1 MKPMDLN
8 GEQTKEGGFI
18 LRKRK
23 WFLIMLVASILLT
36 AGFSNPSKKKPPKP
50 QDDVRDVVIY
60 QNLPEAEKK
69 INGSTIQME
78 AVKVFKAGHFTKT
91 DDVKW
96 SIANKKVAR
105 ISGDGELTLTGK
117 SGVASVIAKSGKRS
131 DIAFLVVDKR
141 GNATFRSLKHKRYKL
156 ADYAIS
162 KMSIEEKIGQM
173 LMPDYRNWNGQN
185 VTEMLPEIEQQIKEF
200 DLGGVILFR
209 ENVVT
214 TEQTARL
221 VDAYQQASE
230 KYGMLISI
238 DQEGGIVTRLQSG
251 TDMPGN
257 MALGATRSSEI
268 TKDVAGAIGEE
279 LGSLGINTNFAPTL
293 DVNNNPD
300 NPVIGVRSFS
310 ENPELTAELGTAYIE
325 GMQKTGTIATAKH
338 FPGHGDTEVD
348 SHVGLPE
355 VPYEMDR
362 LREVEL
368 YPFQQAMN
376 AGVDAIMSA
385 HITFPK
391 IDETKVISK
400 KTGEEISLPATLSH
414 RILTGLMREEMNY
427 DGLIVTD
434 AMNMAAITEHY
445 GTVDAAIMSV
455 KAGTDIVLMPVGL
468 EAVRAGLLDAI
479 SAGEIKEKRINASVK
494 RILSLK
500 IKRGILKAESP
511 QPIEERIA
519 EAIQTVGSP
528 EHKAIE
534 KTAAEKSIT
543 LVKNDDN
550 LLPLSGLEESAK
562 IVVVGATYNED
573 LYNAIKEKH
582 AGTSVINLP
591 ANYQLTEAQKAQLR
605 EADYIIIG
613 SHTSNVAARLP
624 SHPQMQRINDLIAS
638 YDAPAIAVAIRNP
651 YDIMS
656 YPDVDAY
663 IAQYG
668 FRTASFKATAA
679 AIFGEINPSGKL
691 PVTIPNSQGGSLYPF
706 GHGLSY

>member
-1 MKPMDLN
+1 MNEEKI
-8 GEQTKEGGFI
+8 KWGGLI

-23 WFLIMLVASILLT
+23 WFLLMLAVSIVLT
-36 AGFSNPSKKKPPKP
+36 AGFSSPSKKKPPKP
-50 QDDVRDVVIY
+50 KDDVHDVVIY
-60 QNLPEAEKK
+60 QNLPEADTA
-69 INGSTIQME
+69 ISGNTVQME
-78 AVKVFKAGHFTKT
+78 AVKVYKDGHFTKT
-91 DDVKW
+91 DDVRW
-96 SIANKKVAR
+96 SVANKKVAR
-105 ISGDGELTLTGK
+105 ISSDGEVTLTGK
-117 SGVASVIAKSGKRS
+117 SGVAPIFAKSGKKI
-131 DIAFLVVDKR
+131 DTAFLVVDKR
-141 GNATFRSLKHKRYKL
+141 GKASFRTIKHKRYKL
-156 ADYAIS
+156 IDYAVS
-162 KMSIEEKIGQM
+162 KMTVEEKLGQM

-185 VTEMLPEIEQQIKEF
+185 VTEMLPEIEQQIKDY

-230 KYGMLISI
+230 KYGMFVSI

-257 MALGATRSSEI
+257 MALGATRSGEI
-268 TKDVAGAIGEE
+268 TKDVARAIGEE

-310 ENPELTAELGTAYIE
+310 ENPALTAELGTAYIE
-325 GMQKTGTIATAKH
+325 GMQGSGTIATAKH

-362 LREVEL
+362 LKEVEL

-445 GTVDAAIMSV
+445 GTVDAAILSV

-468 EAVRAGLLDAI
+468 EAVRAGLLEAI
-479 SAGEIKEKRINASVK
+479 DNGDIKEKRIDASVK

-500 IKRGILKAESP
+500 IKRGIFKEESP
-511 QPIEERIA
+511 EPIEDRIA
-519 EAIQTVGSP
+519 RAVQTVGSP

-543 LVKNDDN
+543 LVKNNDGV
-550 LLPLSGLEESAK
+550 LPLSGLQDTAK
-562 IVVVGATYNED
+562 IVVIGATYNQD
-573 LYNAIKEKH
+573 LFNAIKEKH
-582 AGTSVINLP
+582 AGTSVINLSSD
-591 ANYQLTEAQKAQLR
+591 YQLTEAQKTQLR
-605 EADYIIIG
+605 DADYIIIG
-613 SHTSNVAARLP
+613 SHTSNVATRLP
-624 SHPQMQRINDLIAS
+624 SHPQMQRINDLIES
-638 YDAPAIAVAIRNP
+638 YEAPAIAVAIRNP

-656 YPDVDAY
+656 YPEVDAY

-691 PVTIPNSQGGSLYPF
+691 PVTIPTGQGGTLYPF

>member
-1 MKPMDLN
+1 MK
-8 GEQTKEGGFI
+8 
-18 LRKRK
+18 KRK
-23 WFLIMLVASILLT
+23 WFLIMLVVSVFLT
-36 AGFSNPSKKKPPKP
+36 AGFSSPSKKKPPKP
-50 QDDVRDVVIY
+50 QDEVRDVVIY
-60 QNLPEAEKK
+60 QNLPEADTA
-69 INGSTIQME
+69 INGSTVQME
-78 AVKVFKAGHFTKT
+78 AIKVFKEGHFTKT
-91 DDVKW
+91 DDVRW
-96 SIANKKVAR
+96 SVANKKVAR
-105 ISGDGELTLTGK
+105 ISADGELTLTGK
-117 SGVASVIAKSGKRS
+117 AGIATILAKAGKRV
-131 DIAFLVVDKR
+131 DTAFLIVDKK
-141 GNATFRSLKHKRYKL
+141 GKASFRTMKNKRYNL
-156 ADYAIS
+156 VDYAIS
-162 KMSIEEKIGQM
+162 KMTVEEKLGQM

-185 VTEMLPEIEQQIKEF
+185 VTEMLPEIEQQIKDF

-230 KYGMLISI
+230 KHGMFISI

-268 TKDVAGAIGEE
+268 TKDVARAIGEE

-310 ENPELTAELGTAYIE
+310 ENPQLTAELGTAYIK
-325 GMQKTGTIATAKH
+325 GMQETGTIATAKH

-391 IDETKVISK
+391 VDETKVISK
-400 KTGEEISLPATLSH
+400 KTGEEVSLPATLSH
-414 RILTGLMREEMNY
+414 RILTGLIREEMNY

-434 AMNMAAITEHY
+434 AMNMGAITEHY

-468 EAVRAGLLDAI
+468 QAVRAGLLEAI
-479 SAGEIKEKRINASVK
+479 ASGEIKEKRINASVK
-494 RILSLK
+494 RILTLK
-500 IKRGILKAESP
+500 VKRGIFKEESP
-511 QPIEERIA
+511 EPIEDRIA
-519 EAIQTVGSP
+519 KALQTVGSP

-543 LVKNDDN
+543 LVKNDN
-550 LLPLSGLEESAK
+550 ILPLRGLGDSAK
-562 IVVVGATYNED
+562 IVVIGATYNQD
-573 LYNAIKEKH
+573 LFNAIKSKH
-582 AGTSVINLP
+582 ANTSVINLP
-591 ANYQLTEAQKAQLR
+591 ANYQLTEPQKVQLR

-613 SHTSNVAARLP
+613 SHTSNVATRLP
-624 SHPQMQRINDLIAS
+624 SHPQMQRINDLIAN

-656 YPDVDAY
+656 YPEVDAY

-668 FRTASFKATAA
+668 FRTASFNATAA
-679 AIFGEINPSGKL
+679 VIFGEINPSGKL
-691 PVTIPNSQGGSLYPF
+691 PVTIPTGQGEVLYPF

>member
-1 MKPMDLN
+1 M
-8 GEQTKEGGFI
+8 
-18 LRKRK
+18 RKRK
-23 WFLIMLVASILLT
+23 WFLLLLAISVIVT
-36 AGFSNPSKKKPPKP
+36 AGFSSPSKKKPPKP

-60 QNLPEAEKK
+60 QNLPEADK
-69 INGSTIQME
+69 TISGKTVQME
-78 AVKVFKAGHFTKT
+78 AIKVYKDGHFTKT

-96 SIANKKVAR
+96 SAANKKVAR
-105 ISGDGELTLTGK
+105 ISSDGELTLTGK
-117 SGVASVIAKSGKRS
+117 SGIAPILSISGKKI
-131 DIAFLVVDKR
+131 DTAFLVVDKR
-141 GNATFRSLKHKRYKL
+141 GKASFRTMKHKRYKI

-162 KMSIEEKIGQM
+162 KMSVEEKLGQM

-185 VTEMLPEIEQQIKEF
+185 VTEMLPEIEQQIKDF

-230 KYGMLISI
+230 KYGMFVSI

-257 MALGATRSSEI
+257 MALGATRSAEI
-268 TKDVAGAIGEE
+268 TKDVARAIGEE
-279 LGSLGINTNFAPTL
+279 LASLGINTNFAPTL

-325 GMQKTGTIATAKH
+325 GMQGAGTIATAKH
-338 FPGHGDTEVD
+338 FPGHGDTAVD

-414 RILTGLMREEMNY
+414 RILTGLIREEMNY

-434 AMNMAAITEHY
+434 AMNMGAITEHY

-468 EAVRAGLLDAI
+468 EASRAGLLEAI
-479 SAGEIKEKRINASVK
+479 ASGEIKEKRIDASVK

-500 IKRGILKAESP
+500 IKRGIFKEESP
-511 QPIEERIA
+511 EPLEERIA
-519 EAIQTVGSP
+519 KAVQTVGSP

-543 LVKNDDN
+543 LVKNDDV
-550 LLPLSGLEESAK
+550 LPLSGLEDSAK
-562 IVVVGATYNED
+562 LVVIGATYNQD
-573 LYNAIKEKH
+573 LFNAIKSKH
-582 AGTSVINLP
+582 TNTSVINLP
-591 ANYQLTEAQKAQLR
+591 ADYQLTEPQKEQLR

-613 SHTSNVAARLP
+613 SHTSNVAQRLP
-624 SHPQMQRINDLIAS
+624 SHPQMQRINDLIAN
-638 YDAPAIAVAIRNP
+638 YEAPAIAVAIRNP

-656 YPDVDAY
+656 YPEVDAY

-668 FRTASFKATAA
+668 FRTASFNATAA

-691 PVTIPNSQGGSLYPF
+691 PVTIPAGQGEILYPF

>member
-1 MKPMDLN
+1 
-8 GEQTKEGGFI
+8 
-18 LRKRK
+18 
-23 WFLIMLVASILLT
+23 
-36 AGFSNPSKKKPPKP
+36 
-50 QDDVRDVVIY
+50 
-60 QNLPEAEKK
+60 
-69 INGSTIQME
+69 
-78 AVKVFKAGHFTKT
+78 
-91 DDVKW
+91 
-96 SIANKKVAR
+96 
-105 ISGDGELTLTGK
+105 
-117 SGVASVIAKSGKRS
+117 
-131 DIAFLVVDKR
+131 
-141 GNATFRSLKHKRYKL
+141 
-156 ADYAIS
+156 
-162 KMSIEEKIGQM
+162 M

-185 VTEMLPEIEQQIKEF
+185 VTEMLPEIEQQIKDF

-230 KYGMLISI
+230 KYGMFVSI

-257 MALGATRSSEI
+257 MALGATRSAEI
-268 TKDVAGAIGEE
+268 TKDVARAIGEE
-279 LGSLGINTNFAPTL
+279 LASLGINTNFAPTL

-325 GMQKTGTIATAKH
+325 GMQGSGTIATAKH

-414 RILTGLMREEMNY
+414 RILTGLIREEMNY

-434 AMNMAAITEHY
+434 AMNMGAITEHY
-445 GTVDAAIMSV
+445 GTVDAAILSV

-468 EAVRAGLLDAI
+468 EASRAGLLEAI
-479 SAGEIKEKRINASVK
+479 ASGEIKEKRIDASVK

-500 IKRGILKAESP
+500 IKRGIFKEESP
-511 QPIEERIA
+511 EPLEERIA
-519 EAIQTVGSP
+519 KAVQTVGSP

-543 LVKNDDN
+543 LVKNDDDV
-550 LLPLSGLEESAK
+550 LPLSGLEDSAK
-562 IVVVGATYNED
+562 LVVIGATYNQD
-573 LYNAIKEKH
+573 LFNAIKSKH
-582 AGTSVINLP
+582 ANTSVINLP
-591 ANYQLTEAQKAQLR
+591 ADYQLTEPQKEQLR

-613 SHTSNVAARLP
+613 SHTSNVAQRLP
-624 SHPQMQRINDLIAS
+624 SHPQMQRINDLIAN
-638 YDAPAIAVAIRNP
+638 YEAPAIAVAIRNP

-656 YPDVDAY
+656 YPEVDAY

-668 FRTASFKATAA
+668 FRTASFNATAA

-691 PVTIPNSQGGSLYPF
+691 PVTIPAGQGETLYPF